1 MTHPALQTPLLQ
13 ILDCEWPILGAGM
26 GGVARHRLAAAISN
40 AGGFGCLGMV
50 REPAER
56 VRAEIEAY
64 RRLSDRPFAVNLI
77 PAATERGLLET
88 QVEACL
94 ALSVPVMA
102 LFWDLDAELI
112 RRLKDHGLRV
122 IQQIGS
128 AAEAE
133 AALRAGVD
141 VLIAQG
147 VEAGGHVR
155 GQVSTFAL
163 LPEVVALSP
172 VPVVASGGIASGT
185 ALVAALAL
193 GAQGVS
199 CGSAFL
205 VTHESNA
212 HAHHKKRLI
221 ESGAA
226 DTLLTE
232 KFFRNWPMPAPV
244 RVLRNAVTEGRH
256 DALHALRSTP
266 AIGAQDGAPVYL
278 FSTDSPLEDATGIVD
293 DMAIYAG
300 QSCGQV
306 HDLCSAGE
314 RLRRLVAE
322 AEACL
327 DRLDARCAGSG
338 ATEPPAAP
346 SRPSKAVAVP
356 PAQEALV
363 ATLQELLAAERAGAR
378 VAASS
383 LSQTRDTAQRRVLE
397 QIRHG
402 EADSCRRLT
411 ACLDHLG
418 VEATREIGAFHDKAM
433 AIADLDERLAF
444 VDRGQRWVIRRIDA
458 QLPLCDDAFVKT
470 ELDEILKTHVTNS
483 ALMQKP

>member
-1 MTHPALQTPLLQ
+1 MTHPALQTPLVQ
-13 ILDCEWPILGAGM
+13 ILDCEWPVLGAGM

-50 REPAER
+50 REPPER

-77 PAATERGLLET
+77 PAATERGLLEA
-88 QVEACL
+88 QVEVCL

-102 LFWDLDAELI
+102 LFWDLDAELV
-112 RRLKDHGLRV
+112 RRLKDRGLRV

-133 AALRAGVD
+133 AALHAGVD

-147 VEAGGHVR
+147 MEAGGHVR
-155 GQVSTFAL
+155 GQVSIFAL

-172 VPVVASGGIASGT
+172 VPVVAAGGIASGQ

-205 VTHESNA
+205 ATHEANA

-221 ESGAA
+221 ESSAT

-244 RVLRNAVTEGRH
+244 RVLRNAVTEGRR
-256 DALHALRSTP
+256 DALYAQRSTP
-266 AIGAQDGAPVYL
+266 VIGAQDGAPVYL
-278 FSTDSPLEDATGIVD
+278 FSTDSPLEDATGSID

-300 QSCGQV
+300 QSCGQIR
-306 HDLCSAGE
+306 DLRSAGD
-314 RLRRLVAE
+314 RLRQLVAE

-327 DRLDARCAGSG
+327 DRMDARCA
-338 ATEPPAAP
+338 ADDAAEAPPATSRAP
-346 SRPSKAVAVP
+346 TA
-356 PAQEALV
+356 PAAHEALV

-383 LSQTRDTAQRRVLE
+383 LSQTRDAAQRRLLE
-397 QIRHG
+397 QIRQG

-418 VEATREIGAFHDKAM
+418 IEATREIGAFHDKAM

-444 VDRGQRWVIRRIDA
+444 VDRGQRWVIRRIEA
-458 QLPLCDDAFVKT
+458 QLPLCGDAFVKD
-470 ELDEILKTHVTNS
+470 ELEEVLETHVTNS
-483 ALMQKP
+483 AAMQRA